1 MAARYRKATT
11 VARLL
16 WERPWDRKLPRQL
29 RRLNMPT
36 LMLWGEEDK
45 ITPTQQ
51 AKLWKTLVPNADI
64 QVFKGAGHLVLDEK
78 PEAVIA
84 IGRFLS

>member
-1 MAARYRKATT
+1 
-11 VARLL
+11 
-16 WERPWDRKLPRQL
+16 
-29 RRLNMPT
+29 MPT

-45 ITPTQQ
+45 INPTQQ

-84 IGRFLS
+84 IAIGRFLS